1 MPSFLLLFYLMMW
14 YFKFLLGCLFLLI
27 CLPWRPPLLPE
38 KRLSLD
44 FLPAPLQPN
53 CSPFP
58 YWKGSY
64 ILGREGRGT
73 FLISIWFVCFDLSL
87 PPNVALGVLGTQNIS
102 NLRVGLCFI
111 LTGFSLDFQLYSHYS
126 IKDFGFVLFWLD
138 DCLIVSVTIIKC
150 KDFTTLN

>member
-1 MPSFLLLFYLMMW
+1 MIFQIPAWVSFSFNLSTL
-14 YFKFLLGCLFLLI
+14 KATSSPGEETLLGS
-27 CLPWRPPLLPE
+27 PPP
-38 KRLSLD
+38 
-44 FLPAPLQPN
+44 QPN

-58 YWKGSY
+58 YWKSYY
-64 ILGREGRGT
+64 ILGREGQGT

-87 PPNVALGVLGTQNIS
+87 PPNLALGVLGTQNIS

-111 LTGFSLDFQLYSHYS
+111 LTWFSLDFQLYSHYS
-126 IKDFGFVLFWLD
+126 IKDFGLVWFWLD